1 MYKKFCDIIL
11 TERYLF
17 ALTFIVIVSACSP
30 SDKKEE
36 NASANEPVVLD
47 PHEFK
52 TKLEETS
59 NAVLIDVRTP
69 EEVAEGAIDGA
80 VNIDYQ
86 DDGFTQGIDTLDRD
100 KNYFVY
106 CLSGKRSA
114 DAIEEM
120 QKAGFRNIYTLKDG
134 YRNWKDQGMGD
145 R

>member
-1 MYKKFCDIIL
+1 MYKNFCDIIL
-11 TERYLF
+11 NERYLF
-17 ALTFIVIVSACSP
+17 VMAFIVVMSACSP
-30 SDKKEE
+30 SDKKGEDT
-36 NASANEPVVLD
+36 SADEPVVLD

-52 TKLEETS
+52 TELEETP

-69 EEVAEGAIDGA
+69 EEVAEGAIEGA

-86 DDGFTQGIDTLDRD
+86 DDGFTQGIDTLDRN

-134 YRNWKDQGMGD
+134 YRNWKDQGVGEQ
-145 R
+145 

>member
-1 MYKKFCDIIL
+1 MFKKFSDTIL
-11 TERYLF
+11 SEQCLVIM
-17 ALTFIVIVSACSP
+17 AFILMMSACSP
-30 SDKKEE
+30 SDKKEDT
-36 NASANEPVVLD
+36 SADEPVVLD

-52 TKLEETS
+52 AKLEDTQD
-59 NAVLIDVRTP
+59 AVLIDVRTP
-69 EEVAEGAIDGA
+69 EEVAEGAIEGA

-86 DDGFTQGIDTLDRD
+86 DNGFSQGIDTLDRN

-120 QKAGFRNIYTLKDG
+120 QKAGFKNIFTLKDG
-134 YRNWKDQGMGD
+134 YRNWKDQGMGK